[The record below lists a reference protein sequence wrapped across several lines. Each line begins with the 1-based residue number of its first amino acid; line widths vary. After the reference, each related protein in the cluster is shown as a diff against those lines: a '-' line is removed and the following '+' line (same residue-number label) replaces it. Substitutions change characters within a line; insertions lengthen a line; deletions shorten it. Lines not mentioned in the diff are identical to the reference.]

1 MKILITGRPGS
12 GKSTMVGRLRDY
24 LEGKG
29 LSVGGIITPEVR
41 VGGSRW
47 GFEVVDI
54 ASGRRALLAS
64 LETEGPRIGRYGVNL
79 AAMDELAVPAIRRSL
94 DEDECL
100 VIDEIG
106 PMELKSQEFR
116 RAVDEALNSDVLLI
130 AAVHRRTL
138 QSIKKREDIRVFVVD
153 PEKRDRVYG
162 RIIDLLGDY
171 HGMR

>member
-41 VGGSRW
+41 VGGSRR

-64 LETEGPRIGRYGVNL
+64 LETDGPRIGRYGVNL
-79 AAMDELAVPAIRRSL
+79 AAMDELAVPAIRRAM
-94 DEDECL
+94 EENECL
-100 VIDEIG
+100 IIDEIG
-106 PMELKSQEFR
+106 PMELKSEEFR